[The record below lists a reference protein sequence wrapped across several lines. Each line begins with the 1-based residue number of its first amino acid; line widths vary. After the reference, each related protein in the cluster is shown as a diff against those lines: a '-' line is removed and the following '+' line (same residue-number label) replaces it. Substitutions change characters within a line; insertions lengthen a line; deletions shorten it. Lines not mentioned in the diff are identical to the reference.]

1 MDTFAAMALASLPP
15 SQQVMN
21 NPPRNRNA
29 FIITRNMWTRII
41 ALGGIFFLSLLGFL
55 YILEYSDITQMT
67 DLLHFKLSNH
77 KELTP
82 YELSLFFTMFVM
94 LQFWNMF
101 NARAFATNQSAFH
114 FKECRGFGFI
124 LLMILIGQVLIV
136 ELGGQMFNVTPLKL
150 IDWSIIIVAS
160 SGVLLLGEIFRW
172 LTVKK
177 KS

>member
-1 MDTFAAMALASLPP
+1 MHSPFS
-15 SQQVMN
+15 
-21 NPPRNRNA
+21 
-29 FIITRNMWTRII
+29 
-41 ALGGIFFLSLLGFL
+41 
-55 YILEYSDITQMT
+55 
-67 DLLHFKLSNH
+67 

-114 FKECRGFGFI
+114 FKECRGFGLI
-124 LLMILIGQVLIV
+124 VLMILIGQVLIV

-150 IDWSIIIVAS
+150 IDWSIIIVIS

-172 LTVKK
+172 LTAKK

>member
-1 MDTFAAMALASLPP
+1 MALASLPP
-15 SQQVMN
+15 SQKVMN
-21 NPPRNRNA
+21 DRPRNRNA
-29 FIITRNMWTRII
+29 FIITRNMWIRITG
-41 ALGGIFFLSLLGFL
+41 LGGIFFFSLLAFL

-67 DLLHFKLSNH
+67 DLLHFNFSNH

-124 LLMILIGQVLIV
+124 ALMILVGQILIV
-136 ELGGQMFNVTPLKL
+136 ELGGQMFSVTPLSL
-150 IDWSIIIVAS
+150 NDWEIIIVAS
-160 SGVLLLGEIFRW
+160 SGVLLLGEVFRW
-172 LTVKK
+172 FTSKK
-177 KS
+177 KN